1 MVCDKHD
8 DERIL
13 NIDSLDTSD
22 PAASIMAAEGLELIR
37 AFVRILSADDRR
49 KVVEL
54 AERLARGSEN

>member
-13 NIDSLDTSD
+13 NVDPLDTSD
-22 PAASIMAAEGLELIR
+22 PAASIMATEGLELIR

-54 AERLARGSEN
+54 AERLARGAEN